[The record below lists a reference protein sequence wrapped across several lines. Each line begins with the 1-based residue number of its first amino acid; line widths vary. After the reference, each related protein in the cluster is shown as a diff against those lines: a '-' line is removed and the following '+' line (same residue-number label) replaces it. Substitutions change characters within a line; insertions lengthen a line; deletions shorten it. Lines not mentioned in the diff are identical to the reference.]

1 MKKILTFAIMALLM
15 GGFAF
20 NANAQDRTAKP
31 QKKAVIEK
39 KADKPATTDM
49 EKTLKQFEQAVDK
62 CVSLHKALQNQGD
75 NAKNATKEFNAALA
89 KAETLKSNIEKAK
102 DGMSRS
108 QVDRFQKAVAKLS
121 QVYIK

>member
-1 MKKILTFAIMALLM
+1 MKKILTFAITALLM

-31 QKKAVIEK
+31 AEKKATIEK
-39 KADKPATTDM
+39 KAVKPATDM
-49 EKTLKQFEQAVDK
+49 EKTLKNFEQAVDK
-62 CVSLHKALQNQGD
+62 CVSLHKSMQNKGD
-75 NAKNATKEFNAALA
+75 NAKNSTKEFDAALS
-89 KAETLKSNIEKAK
+89 KAENLKSTIEKAK
-102 DGMSRS
+102 DQLSRS

>member
-31 QKKAVIEK
+31 AEK
-39 KADKPATTDM
+39 KAAVAKKGIKATDM
-49 EKTLKQFEQAVDK
+49 EKSLKQFEEAVDK
-62 CVSLHKALQNQGD
+62 CVSLHKALKNQGD
-75 NAKNATKEFNAALA
+75 NAKNGTKEFDTALA
-89 KAETLKSNIEKAK
+89 KAETLKGNIEKAK
-102 DGMSRS
+102 DQLSRS

>member
-1 MKKILTFAIMALLM
+1 MALLM

-31 QKKAVIEK
+31 AEK
-39 KADKPATTDM
+39 KAAVAKKGIKATDM
-49 EKTLKQFEQAVDK
+49 EKSLKQFEEAVDK
-62 CVSLHKALQNQGD
+62 CVSLHKALKNQGD
-75 NAKNATKEFNAALA
+75 NAKNGTKEFDTALA
-89 KAETLKSNIEKAK
+89 KAETLKGNIEKAK
-102 DGMSRS
+102 DQLSRS